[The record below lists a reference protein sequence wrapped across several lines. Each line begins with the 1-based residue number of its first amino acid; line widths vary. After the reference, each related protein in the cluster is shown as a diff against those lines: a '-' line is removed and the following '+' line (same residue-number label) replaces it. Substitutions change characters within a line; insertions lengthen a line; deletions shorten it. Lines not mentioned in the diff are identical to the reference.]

1 MGQLQSL
8 NENTPAIPEGEGEEE
23 EDEIIE
29 ETSDN
34 DGSDE
39 QISRVE
45 ITATGRNERNS
56 LNFLNEDSF
65 RFILQFL
72 PRSDLVAIKL
82 TCPDYY
88 TLPFFKDLL
97 SPKLLYEEF
106 RLYLK
111 TIQDVQY
118 SWQNS
123 PHMRITHFM
132 LQPDSN
138 LHPYLLCTPYILT
151 HNLWWFCFATT
162 YDDVFPGQYIF
173 LFHTTVLRYRVEFSL
188 RKRNSTNDE
197 QIKWSV
203 NQNRSNDLEILIV
216 DVPDRGSLHIECKET
231 EAYKHLQ
238 KVYYMLLIPKLYW
251 NHLQKVLPI
260 LNGKY

>member
-106 RLYLK
+106 RL
-111 TIQDVQY
+111 
-118 SWQNS
+118 
-123 PHMRITHFM
+123 
-132 LQPDSN
+132 
-138 LHPYLLCTPYILT
+138 
-151 HNLWWFCFATT
+151 
-162 YDDVFPGQYIF
+162 
-173 LFHTTVLRYRVEFSL
+173 
-188 RKRNSTNDE
+188 
-197 QIKWSV
+197 
-203 NQNRSNDLEILIV
+203 
-216 DVPDRGSLHIECKET
+216 
-231 EAYKHLQ
+231 
-238 KVYYMLLIPKLYW
+238 
-251 NHLQKVLPI
+251 
-260 LNGKY
+260 